1 MVRSAQRRC
10 GEVHGRGLM
19 EKNGAKLY
27 QLGTPV
33 TELKGM
39 KKNEMYNKAAVNEYR
54 RPSSSSK
61 NKRYIDKVSSAR

>member
-1 MVRSAQRRC
+1 MA
-10 GEVHGRGLM
+10 E
-19 EKNGAKLY
+19 NGAKLY